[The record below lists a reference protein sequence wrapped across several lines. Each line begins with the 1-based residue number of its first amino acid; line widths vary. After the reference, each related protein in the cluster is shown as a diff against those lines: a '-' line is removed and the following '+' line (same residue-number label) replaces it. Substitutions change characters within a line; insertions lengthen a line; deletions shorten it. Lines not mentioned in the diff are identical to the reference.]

1 MLSKLSFF
9 HLHAALDQVHTQDGG
24 DDRNDDLKNLL
35 NLWPFHNLAFLIRV
49 NPF

>member
-9 HLHAALDQVHTQDGG
+9 HLHAALDQVRTQDGG

-35 NLWPFHNLAFLIRV
+35 NLWPFHNLAYLIRV